1 VDRRRRS
8 ALLLGC
14 GATALAVVA
23 AVAAGAAVEAI
34 AGDDDVTPEAELVF
48 RPEDRDD
55 QGLVLEDPS
64 GEAVPADRFSTLDGR
79 LASFGDYAGRP
90 LVVNFFAEWCQPCR
104 AEMPAFEE
112 VHQELGEQVA
122 FLGINA
128 NEPVEAARRIVEDTG
143 VTYDIGRD
151 PNGALMEAF
160 GVTALPA
167 TFVIAPDGTIASSH
181 PGELDGDD
189 LRAALAPLVQETG
202 ETGVTG

>member
-23 AVAAGAAVEAI
+23 AIAAGAAVEALG
-34 AGDDDVTPEAELVF
+34 GDDGPTPEAELHF
-48 RPEDRDD
+48 RAEDADG
-55 QGLVLEDPS
+55 QGLVMADPS
-64 GEAVPADRFSTLDGR
+64 GEAVPADQFSTLDGR
-79 LASFGDYAGRP
+79 LASFGDYAGAP

-104 AEMPAFEE
+104 NEMPAFEE
-112 VHQELGEQVA
+112 VHQELGDQVA
-122 FLGINA
+122 FLGINP
-128 NEPVEAARRIVEDTG
+128 NEPVDAARRIVEDTG

-160 GVTALPA
+160 QVTGLPA

-181 PGELDGDD
+181 PGELDADD
-189 LRAALAPLVQETG
+189 LRAALAPLLR
-202 ETGVTG
+202 